1 MKHAILVMQAKPCKH
16 LWVGGISPTVSK
28 EELEEEFLKFGK
40 IEDFKFLRDRNTAF
54 VEFLRLEDASQAM
67 RNMNGMRLGGDQ
79 IRVDF
84 LRSQP
89 SRRVSLSVVLRDM
102 SAVNKIHNDSCHCMS
117 DSCWLGNLK
126 WLLGAYCIFPIH

>member
-89 SRRVSLSVVLRDM
+89 SRRVSLSVILRDM

-126 WLLGAYCIFPIH
+126 